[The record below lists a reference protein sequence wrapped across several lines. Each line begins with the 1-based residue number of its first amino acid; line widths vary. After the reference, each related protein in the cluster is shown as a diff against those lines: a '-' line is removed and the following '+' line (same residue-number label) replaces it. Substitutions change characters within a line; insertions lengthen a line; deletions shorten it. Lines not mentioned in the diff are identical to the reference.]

1 MGYVVCGLMTRC
13 MHDMY
18 IHAEQPIPAAVRLA
32 RRRARVREEATGE
45 DREED
50 THTRCITAGNSAL

>member
-1 MGYVVCGLMTRC
+1 MTRC
-13 MHDMY
+13 IHDMY

-32 RRRARVREEATGE
+32 RRRARVKEEATGE